1 MLESH
6 SVDICDIHIN
16 KSELAQRLKTPV
28 GFEHETVAECEQML
42 KKICTPKFCV
52 REIEIRAE
60 SPNIV
65 YLGIFR
71 VLSKDLFKN
80 LSGCNNAYLMGLTL
94 GYEVDR
100 LILSTGVVS
109 PAKGF
114 ILDAVAS
121 AYAEALA
128 DYVSTFL
135 QKDKKLRARYSP
147 GYGDLSL
154 DIQAAVLNALNAD
167 KILGIKLGTN
177 FLMTPR
183 KSVTAIQ
190 GVINND

>member
-1 MLESH
+1 
-6 SVDICDIHIN
+6 
-16 KSELAQRLKTPV
+16 
-28 GFEHETVAECEQML
+28 
-42 KKICTPKFCV
+42 
-52 REIEIRAE
+52 
-60 SPNIV
+60 
-65 YLGIFR
+65 
-71 VLSKDLFKN
+71 
-80 LSGCNNAYLMGLTL
+80 MGLTL

>member
-1 MLESH
+1 MIEPH
-6 SVDICDIHIN
+6 IVDIGDIHIN

-28 GFEHETVAECEQML
+28 GYENETVSECEKLL

-52 REIEIRAE
+52 AEIEIKTIA
-60 SPNIV
+60 PDVV
-65 YLGIFR
+65 YLSTLKVVSR
-71 VLSKDLFKN
+71 DLFKN
-80 LSGCNNAYLMGLTL
+80 LNGCTKGYVIGLTM

-100 LILSTGVVS
+100 LILSTEVVS

-128 DYVSTFL
+128 DYVSNFL
-135 QKDKKLRARYSP
+135 EKDKKLKPRYSP

-154 DIQAAVLNALNAD
+154 DIQADILNMLNAD
-167 KILGIKLGTN
+167 KLLGIKLGAN
-177 FLMTPR
+177 LLMTPK

-190 GVINND
+190 GVIYD